1 MRNVLFLVAS
11 LSIVWTSCSSPET
24 HTTDAVGDLMS
35 KMSLD
40 EKVGE
45 MTQLT
50 ISQLLEGDKDEYL
63 MPQRGDSTKLYDA
76 LVNHHVGSILN
87 VESHDY
93 TVEQWTALHKLI
105 ASISSLKPNK
115 IPVLYGI
122 DAIHGTNYTKGA
134 TLYPHQIGQAAAWD
148 TVMAKT
154 IGEQTAIETRISG
167 IPWAFSPVLDVAR
180 DPRWPR
186 FWETYG
192 ESTVLASWMGASYTK
207 GMQGTEAEIDDSHIA
222 VSLKHFLGY
231 SASITG
237 KDRTQAWIAE
247 RQLRRYYLPTFAA
260 AIDAGAK
267 TVMINSGDINGIPVH
282 ANKVILTDILRGELG
297 FEGLAV
303 TDWADIHY
311 LFNRHRVAKDYKD
324 AVAMAINAGI
334 DMSMVP
340 DDLDFPR
347 LLKECV
353 EEGLVPMSRINE
365 SVRRI
370 LQVKMDLGLF
380 KGNVKPDLALFNCDE
395 HKATALKAAQN
406 SLVLL
411 KNNHVLPLKKTPM
424 VTGPT
429 ANSLIP
435 LNGGWSH
442 SWQGD
447 NPDLANTGKA
457 RTIAEAMEARG
468 ATYYSSGEDINVWAP
483 TGRLSTA
490 SLEGETV
497 VIAFGEWSY
506 CEGVGDIEDMF
517 LPAAQ
522 YEMIKNIKERGATV
536 VGVITAGRPRNI
548 RDVEN
553 YFDALLY
560 APMPGDFGG
569 EAIAGALFGEFNPSG
584 KLPFTYPRQPSSHVT
599 FDHRVADAMGVAAGT
614 SGDKGTAS
622 FRPQFEFGHG
632 LSYTTWSVTSKLANV
647 QVNEELI
654 VSVTISNTGNMA
666 GKQTVPVYYEDLVAS
681 IVPSVK
687 NLCAFAQID
696 LAPGEQAV
704 IELRIP
710 RERFALVDVS
720 NKWVVEAGDMKLM
733 VGEDV
738 HDFVIK

>member
-447 NPDLANTGKA
+447 NPGLANTGKA

-483 TGRLSTA
+483 TGRLSMA

-536 VGVITAGRPRNI
+536 VGVMTTGRPRNI

-599 FDHRVADAMGVAAGT
+599 FDHRVADAMGIAAGP

>member
-380 KGNVKPDLALFNCDE
+380 KGNVKPDLALFN
-395 HKATALKAAQN
+395 
-406 SLVLL
+406 
-411 KNNHVLPLKKTPM
+411 
-424 VTGPT
+424 
-429 ANSLIP
+429 
-435 LNGGWSH
+435 
-442 SWQGD
+442 
-447 NPDLANTGKA
+447 
-457 RTIAEAMEARG
+457 
-468 ATYYSSGEDINVWAP
+468 
-483 TGRLSTA
+483 
-490 SLEGETV
+490 
-497 VIAFGEWSY
+497 
-506 CEGVGDIEDMF
+506 
-517 LPAAQ
+517 
-522 YEMIKNIKERGATV
+522 
-536 VGVITAGRPRNI
+536 
-548 RDVEN
+548 
-553 YFDALLY
+553 
-560 APMPGDFGG
+560 
-569 EAIAGALFGEFNPSG
+569 
-584 KLPFTYPRQPSSHVT
+584 
-599 FDHRVADAMGVAAGT
+599 
-614 SGDKGTAS
+614 
-622 FRPQFEFGHG
+622 
-632 LSYTTWSVTSKLANV
+632 
-647 QVNEELI
+647 
-654 VSVTISNTGNMA
+654 
-666 GKQTVPVYYEDLVAS
+666 
-681 IVPSVK
+681 
-687 NLCAFAQID
+687 
-696 LAPGEQAV
+696 
-704 IELRIP
+704 
-710 RERFALVDVS
+710 
-720 NKWVVEAGDMKLM
+720 
-733 VGEDV
+733 
-738 HDFVIK
+738 

>member
-207 GMQGTEAEIDDSHIA
+207 GMQGTEAEIDDNHIA

-687 NLCAFAQID
+687 NLCAFAQVD
-696 LAPGEQAV
+696 LAPGEKAV
-704 IELRIP
+704 IELHIP

-720 NKWVVEAGDMKLM
+720 NKWVVEPGDMKLM
-733 VGEDV
+733 VGEEV

>member
-207 GMQGTEAEIDDSHIA
+207 GMQGTEAEIDDNHIA

-447 NPDLANTGKA
+447 NPGLANTGKA

-483 TGRLSTA
+483 TGRLSMA

-632 LSYTTWSVTSKLANV
+632 LSYTTWSVTSTLAYV
-647 QVNEELI
+647 KVNKEL
-654 VSVTISNTGNMA
+654 VVNVTISNTGNMA

-687 NLCAFAQID
+687 NLCAFAQVD
-696 LAPGEQAV
+696 LAPGEKAV
-704 IELRIP
+704 IELHIP

-720 NKWVVEAGDMKLM
+720 NKWVVEPGDMKLM
-733 VGEDV
+733 VGEEV

>member
-1 MRNVLFLVAS
+1 MRNVLFLAAS
-11 LSIVWTSCSSPET
+11 LSIVWTSCSSPEAQSD
-24 HTTDAVGDLMS
+24 DAVGDLMS

-50 ISQLLEGDKDEYL
+50 IWPLLEADDDGLL

-87 VESHDY
+87 VEAHDY
-93 TVEQWTALHKLI
+93 TVDQWTELHKLI

-122 DAIHGTNYTKGA
+122 DAIHGINYTKGA
-134 TLYPHQIGQAAAWD
+134 TLYPQQIGQAAAWD

-192 ESTVLASWMGASYTK
+192 ESTVLASWMGASYTR
-207 GMQGTEAEIDDSHIA
+207 GMQGTDAKIDDNHIA

-231 SASITG
+231 SASVTG

-282 ANKVILTDILRGELG
+282 ASKEILTDILRGELG
-297 FEGLAV
+297 FEGIAV

-380 KGNVKPDLALFNCDE
+380 EGNVRPDLALFNCDE

-411 KNNHVLPLKKTPM
+411 KNKNVLPLKKAPL

-435 LNGGWSH
+435 LNGAWSH

-447 NPDLANTGKA
+447 NPGLANTGKVP
-457 RTIAEAMEARG
+457 TIAEAMEARG
-468 ATYYSSGEDINVWAP
+468 ATYYTSGEDINVWEP
-483 TGRLSTA
+483 TGRLRTA
-490 SLEGETV
+490 SLKGETV
-497 VIAFGEWSY
+497 VVAFGEWSY

-522 YEMIKNIKERGATV
+522 YEMIKDIKERGATV
-536 VGVITAGRPRNI
+536 VGVMTAGRPRNI
-548 RDVEN
+548 RDVEQ

-560 APMPGDFGG
+560 APLPGDFGG

-584 KLPFTYPRQPSSHVT
+584 KLPFTFPRQPSTHIT
-599 FDHRVADAMGVAAGT
+599 FDHRVADAMSVAAGP

-622 FRPQFEFGHG
+622 FGPQFEFGHG
-632 LSYTTWSVTSKLANV
+632 LSYTSWSVTSALVNAE
-647 QVNEELI
+647 VNEELVVNI
-654 VSVTISNTGNMA
+654 TISNTGSMS
-666 GKQTVPVYYEDLVAS
+666 GKHTVPIYYEDLVAS

-687 NLCAFAQID
+687 NLCAFAQVD
-696 LAPGEQAV
+696 LVPGEQSV

-710 RERFALVDVS
+710 RERFALVDAS
-720 NKWVVEAGDMKLM
+720 NKWVVEEGDMKLM
-733 VGEDV
+733 VGEEV

>member
-207 GMQGTEAEIDDSHIA
+207 GMQGTEAEIDDNHIA